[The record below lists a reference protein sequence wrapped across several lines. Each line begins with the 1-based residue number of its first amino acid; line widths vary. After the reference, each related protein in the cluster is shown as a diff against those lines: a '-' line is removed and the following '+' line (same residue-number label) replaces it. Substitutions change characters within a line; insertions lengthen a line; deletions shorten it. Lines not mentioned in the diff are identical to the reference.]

1 MEMLQL
7 RYFYE
12 SALSESFSKTA
23 QKFMVPTASVSASVK
38 RLEKELGTELF
49 DRTSNRIILNDKG
62 RLFLQSVSQ
71 IFYELEN
78 ASLSIHDKEK
88 DERKL
93 KILAHGVRQ
102 KITKSILDY
111 RTAHPMQAFK
121 LRLDFEDENYD
132 DYNIVVSAKNDILP
146 DWEKFM
152 LCSHRVRIEASK
164 YTPLCQK
171 SLTLKQLANQPFVT
185 TGKKN
190 ELYKILIRACKR
202 KGFEPNFIMECN
214 DYDCIDIVER
224 AGMGLGLTL
233 DSGSATFG
241 MQYLDVTDFNETY
254 SIYVYYK
261 NQDYYGNVRTFIDH
275 LKATVK

>member
-7 RYFYE
+7 KYFYE

-38 RLEKELGTELF
+38 RLEKELGAELF

-88 DERKL
+88 DERKI
-93 KILAHGVRQ
+93 KILAHGMRQ
-102 KITKSILDY
+102 SLTKCILDY
-111 RTAHPMQAFK
+111 RVSHPTQAYK
-121 LRLDFEDENYD
+121 LKLDFDDENYD
-132 DYNIVVSAKNDILP
+132 DYNIVVSPKNDILP
-146 DWEKFM
+146 DWEKYS
-152 LCSHRVRIEASK
+152 LCSRKVRIEASK
-164 YTPLCQK
+164 HSPLCHK
-171 SLTLKQLANQPFVT
+171 SLTLNQLANQPFVT

-202 KGFEPNFIMECN
+202 KGFEPNFILECN

-224 AGMGLGLTL
+224 AGMGLGVTL
-233 DSGSATFG
+233 DIGSASIG

-254 SIYVYYK
+254 TVYIYYK
-261 NQDYYGNVRTFIDH
+261 NQDYYGNVRMFIDH
-275 LKATVK
+275 LKSTIK